1 MKKKILIISI
11 VVVLLGAAVTVFAI
25 LNSKNS
31 LVGNLP
37 EEINN
42 GEQITENDNSI
53 ENEVIDK
60 TKSEDYTEVPEYKN
74 ISYCENEKCALGLFM
89 NCKRG
94 TDDYFDT
101 NNKKWSFVVNNKGDT
116 VCNVSV
122 IEYLENN
129 NIKSVYCMV
138 PLEEISQE
146 TFEKII
152 NIETRKTLEY
162 CN

>member
-1 MKKKILIISI
+1 MKKKVLIISI
-11 VVVLLGAAVTVFAI
+11 VIVLIGVAVAVFAI

-31 LVGNLP
+31 AVDNLP
-37 EEINN
+37 VNQNN
-42 GEQITENDNSI
+42 DEQINQDNSNTENEI
-53 ENEVIDK
+53 VDK
-60 TKSEDYTEVPEYKN
+60 TKSEDYQEVPEYKN

-94 TDDYFDT
+94 TDDYYDK

-146 TFEKII
+146 NFEKII
-152 NIETRKTLEY
+152 NEETRKKLEY